1 MLASTPDY
9 GPFAPVVGYA
19 GAIMATG
26 AAIFTLWGGKSKT
39 WRPPDKDLPGTAQ
52 KFVLLLCGVFMVVE
66 WYFAGP
72 TDATWMI
79 VGFVTAAVLA
89 FVFYL
94 MYSSLIGSYGYKK
107 PVLKD
112 DNRYEE
118 TLVLGGRDLRPE
130 AEEKRRQLGIDTQ
143 ALLEGAAFNVDLLW
157 DRPSLQWVR
166 TRALVYFV
174 MMLVLGTSALTTAS
188 FSVQVILTK
197 RAASSVIHREEAP
210 GLAKEP
216 NAQ

>member
-1 MLASTPDY
+1 MIANTTDY

-19 GAIMATG
+19 GAIMAAG
-26 AAIFTLWGGKSKT
+26 AAIFTLWGGKTKT
-39 WRPPDKDLPGTAQ
+39 WRPPDKELPGTAQ

-66 WYFAGP
+66 WYFAEP
-72 TDATWMI
+72 AYASWMI
-79 VGFVTAAVLA
+79 CVFVIAAILA

-94 MYSSLIGSYGYKK
+94 MYSSLIGAYGYKK

-112 DNRYEE
+112 NNRYVES
-118 TLVLGGRDLRPE
+118 LILGGRDLRPE
-130 AEEKRRQLGIDTQ
+130 AEAKRRQHEIDTQ
-143 ALLEGAAFNVDLLW
+143 ALLEGAAYNVDLLW

-174 MMLVLGTSALTTAS
+174 VMLVLGTSALTTAS

-197 RAASSVIHREEAP
+197 KAASRVIRKDDAP
-210 GLAKEP
+210 RLQNPK
-216 NAQ
+216 AQ

>member
-1 MLASTPDY
+1 MLADSPDY
-9 GPFAPVVGYA
+9 GPFAPAVGYA

-52 KFVLLLCGVFMVVE
+52 KFLLLHCAVFMVVE
-66 WYFAGP
+66 WYFAEP
-72 TDATWMI
+72 AYAHWMI
-79 VGFVTAAVLA
+79 AGVVAAAILA
-89 FVFYL
+89 FIFYL
-94 MYSSLIGSYGYKK
+94 MYSSLIGSYGYRK

-112 DNRYEE
+112 NNKVED
-118 TLVLGGRDLRPE
+118 TLVLGGRILRPE
-130 AEEKRRQLGIDTQ
+130 AEEKRKQHGIDTQ
-143 ALLEGAAFNVDLLW
+143 ALLEGSAYNVDLLW
-157 DRPSLQWVR
+157 DRPNLQWVR

-174 MMLVLGTSALTTAS
+174 VMLVLGTSALTTAS

-197 RAASSVIHREEAP
+197 KAASSVIHKDQAP
-210 GLAKEP
+210 GLDKEP